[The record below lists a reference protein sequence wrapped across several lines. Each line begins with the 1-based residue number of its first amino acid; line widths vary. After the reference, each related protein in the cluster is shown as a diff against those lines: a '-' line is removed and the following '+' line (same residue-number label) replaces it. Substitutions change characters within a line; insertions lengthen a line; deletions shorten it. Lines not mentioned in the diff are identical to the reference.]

1 MQAPRDQAG
10 DSQVLFA
17 LDDEGGGGSDPGET
31 RGVRTD

>member
-17 LDDEGGGGSDPGET
+17 LDDEEDGGDSGKT
-31 RGVRTD
+31 RERRTD